1 MIAASYICFMLAA
14 IFGGIALK
22 AAYDLIIHRRKM
34 AIRDG
39 FRIVAFVNGKP
50 ITAAFIVMT
59 IPKAREYD

>member
-14 IFGGIALK
+14 IFGGIAIK

-39 FRIVAFVNGKP
+39 YKIVAFASGKM
-50 ITAAFIVMT
+50 INEASIVLT
-59 IPKAREYD
+59 IPKRD

>member
-14 IFGGIALK
+14 IFGGNAIK

-39 FRIVAFVNGKP
+39 YKIVTFASGKM
-50 ITAAFIVMT
+50 INEASIVLT
-59 IPKAREYD
+59 IPKRD

>member
-14 IFGGIALK
+14 IFGGIAIK

-39 FRIVAFVNGKP
+39 YKIVAFANGKP
-50 ITAAFIVMT
+50 ITAASIVLT
-59 IPKAREYD
+59 IPKRD